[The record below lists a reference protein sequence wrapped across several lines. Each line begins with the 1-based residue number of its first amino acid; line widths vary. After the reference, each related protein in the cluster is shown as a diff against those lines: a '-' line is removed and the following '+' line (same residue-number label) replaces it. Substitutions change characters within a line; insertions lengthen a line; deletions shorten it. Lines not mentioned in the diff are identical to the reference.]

1 MAKAAKKKSEP
12 NIIFKCCICHKFAFI
27 WMQYCPGCGELATFD
42 EVDRDAA
49 VASGELN
56 LEEMVERIQAEADA
70 DANDPDGDDDGDD
83 NDGDGDGHE
92 NAPPLLVPIG
102 DVDSTEP
109 PRFSS
114 GDSGLDHVLGSGL
127 VPGSI
132 VAIYGPPGIGKS
144 SLTTIVASTVA
155 NRDNVIYAAGEESAS
170 RVARRVRRLKLFK
183 RFPNARQN
191 MTVMENANDTDVL
204 CGLIIQESP
213 LLTIIDSFAS
223 LESERATGRPGGP
236 SQVAY
241 AAKLLADVA
250 RTTGRSIVA
259 IGHETKDGRM
269 AGPSIA
275 RHEVDTLLAMEHVEM
290 LKDGTAG
297 KKSEIQTGWVRL
309 RADGKNRD
317 GDTNAT
323 AIYRMTDRGLIG
335 LQELQAMI
343 ENGEYDGDSEIGSDG
358 HHETGRGAKNRK
370 HARKSNGSESAKSTR
385 QKAPAVRVE
394 RSIRPKAPRGEHP
407 VRPQPKRSRSTEN
420 AARP

>member
-1 MAKAAKKKSEP
+1 
-12 NIIFKCCICHKFAFI
+12 
-27 WMQYCPGCGELATFD
+27 MQYCPGCGELAAFD

-49 VASGELN
+49 VAAGELN
-56 LEEMVERIQAEADA
+56 LEEMVERIQAEAE
-70 DANDPDGDDDGDD
+70 DDGSEDGEG
-83 NDGDGDGHE
+83 GDGDGNGEDGEGGDHE

-102 DVDSTEP
+102 EVDSSEP

-114 GDSGLDHVLGSGL
+114 GDIGLDHVLGSGL

-132 VAIYGPPGIGKS
+132 VAIYGPPGVGKS
-144 SLTTIVASTVA
+144 SCMTRVAATVA
-155 NRDNVIYAAGEESAS
+155 EHVNVIYAAGEESAS

-183 RFPNARQN
+183 KFPGARQN

-297 KKSEIQTGWVRL
+297 KKSETQTGWVRL

-323 AIYRMTDRGLIG
+323 AIYKMTDQGLIG
-335 LQELQAMI
+335 LEELKEMTD
-343 ENGEYDGDSEIGSDG
+343 EGEGEEGP
-358 HHETGRGAKNRK
+358 HEAGRGAKNRK
-370 HARKSNGSESAKSTR
+370 HARKSNGHEPSKGSR
-385 QKAPAVRVE
+385 RKASAVRVE
-394 RSIRPKAPRGEHP
+394 RSIRPKASRGEHP
-407 VRPQPKRSRSTEN
+407 VRPQPKRSRSTED